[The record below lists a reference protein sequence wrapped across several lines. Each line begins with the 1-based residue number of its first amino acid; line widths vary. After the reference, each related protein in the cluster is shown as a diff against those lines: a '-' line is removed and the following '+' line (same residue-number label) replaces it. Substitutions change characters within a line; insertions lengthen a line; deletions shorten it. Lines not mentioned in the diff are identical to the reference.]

1 MFVDNSAAINF
12 QRSKNSATA
21 LKGMINLRDNHI
33 KEMKNKKFISTVK
46 VDGLYNLADS
56 KTKCLPA
63 KDRKRLELAHAD
75 LYKHVFTCM

>member
-1 MFVDNSAAINF
+1 MGPLAAASV
-12 QRSKNSATA
+12 SKNACPA
-21 LKGMINLRDNHI
+21 RDNHI